1 MKRIFLVIIFILA
14 VIGLAIGG
22 TLVYSFNPHS
32 KSFSEVYMLSENKID
47 GRYQYY
53 AWAHGKAYCLESD
66 IDLRDVLEDN
76 EDEYGEYN
84 LGAQKIK
91 VQAIG
96 IGKYKTDN
104 SGIFMS
110 VQTLIYEYLGQ

>member
-53 AWAHGKAYCLESD
+53 AWAH
-66 IDLRDVLEDN
+66 
-76 EDEYGEYN
+76 
-84 LGAQKIK
+84 
-91 VQAIG
+91 
-96 IGKYKTDN
+96 
-104 SGIFMS
+104 
-110 VQTLIYEYLGQ
+110 